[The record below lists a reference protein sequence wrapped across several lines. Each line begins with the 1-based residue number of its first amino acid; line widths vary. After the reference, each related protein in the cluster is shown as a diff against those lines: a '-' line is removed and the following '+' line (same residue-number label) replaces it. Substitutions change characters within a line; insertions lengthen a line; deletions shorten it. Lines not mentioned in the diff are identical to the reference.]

1 MTTESVISE
10 DQLAID
16 WTLTEQDMDFVT
28 SNSRGGNQHLKLA
41 AQLCYLRRYG
51 VFISSED
58 NVPLEAFSYLAKQF
72 NLQLVNVP
80 DFSKNTY
87 SYTWEDKI
95 CHYLDYR
102 KYSDVDPAEP

>member
-51 VFISSED
+51 VFILDSAVFSLGKSD
-58 NVPLEAFSYLAKQF
+58 LEG
-72 NLQLVNVP
+72 
-80 DFSKNTY
+80 
-87 SYTWEDKI
+87 
-95 CHYLDYR
+95 
-102 KYSDVDPAEP
+102 SDC